1 MASRLALRGAPLRS
15 STALVSR
22 AAPPTAAAA
31 TKSCSLVAAAR
42 STPVAARAVVS
53 RCFSQTAGAAA
64 PKARPGSIR
73 KDPAYLDMQKTSDG
87 NPEPWMDFSARHI
100 GPRDEDIPAMLKQL
114 GSGLESLEAFV
125 AQVIPEDIM
134 LPPQKTIQPKTYSES
149 GVAELFKAMNAH
161 NEIHTWMNG
170 GGYYP
175 VEIPAVIKRNILE
188 NPAWYTSYT
197 PYQAEISQGRL
208 QSLLNFQTM
217 VSDLTGLP
225 VANASLLD
233 EGTAAAEAMTMSLG
247 NLSTSRAKRPGKTYV
262 VSHLVHNA
270 TFEVMRGRA
279 EGFGIRLEMMDLSAT
294 DAIQRIRALGDDLVG
309 VLAQYPDTNGGVGDF
324 RHLADVAH
332 EQGTLFSV
340 ATDLSALTLLTPP
353 GEWGADVAFG
363 NSQRF
368 GVPLGFGGPHAAF
381 MAVKEAS
388 KRRLPGRIIGV
399 SKDRTGGRALRL
411 ALQTREQ
418 HIRREKATSN
428 VCTAQA
434 LLANMAAMYAIYH
447 GPAQLREMAVNNLRY
462 ARMLQ
467 SAAQHYGLTVP
478 TLTLD
483 PQGRAL
489 SDTIA
494 ISFENPKACQVF
506 RKELLE
512 RGISGGKAWTSNEAV
527 LAVPTTFTLDT
538 YVRIVEAFQ
547 AVAKKNHT
555 DRNLEVAN
563 KFWSEGWSPSLDEV
577 VNGIPQIVRRE
588 SSYLT
593 HPVFNSHHSETE
605 MLRYIYQL
613 QSKDLSL
620 VHSMIPLGSCTMKL
634 NGTTQMELIGH
645 DKSSNIHPHAPVSS
659 YKGYQKL
666 FSATSAQLAALTGM
680 DATSLQPNSGAQG
693 EFAGLRAI
701 RKYHEQQ
708 PGPKRDICLI
718 PVSAHGTNPA
728 SAAMAGMRVVPVK
741 CDTITGNLDLADL
754 EAKCKKHE
762 EELGAFMV
770 TYPSTFGVFEPGVK
784 KACQI
789 VHAHG
794 GQVYMDG
801 ANMNAQ
807 IGLTSPGALGADVCH
822 LNLHKTFC
830 IPHGG
835 GGPGIGPICVK
846 SHLEPFL
853 PHKDSQTPVSSAP
866 FGSASIVPI
875 SWSYIATMG
884 DKGLRKATSMALLN
898 ANYLLARLKD
908 HYPILYTNDNGR
920 CAHEFIIDARPF
932 RETAGV
938 EAIDIA
944 KRLQD
949 YGFHAP
955 TMSWPVPNTL
965 MIEPTE
971 SESKEELDR
980 FADALISI
988 RAEIREIEEGKQPRQ
1003 GNVLRNSPHTQKDL
1017 LVGDGEGRW
1026 DRPYSREKAAYPL
1039 PYLMEK
1045 KFWPTVT
1052 RVDDTYGDTNLFCT
1066 CPPVEDTTQSQ
1077 TSV

>member
-1 MASRLALRGAPLRS
+1 MASRLALARGAPLRAS
-15 STALVSR
+15 AAVVGR
-22 AAPPTAAAA
+22 AALRTTSLTLTSLTASSASSA
-31 TKSCSLVAAAR
+31 
-42 STPVAARAVVS
+42 STARAVIARSVFARCLSQSS
-53 RCFSQTAGAAA
+53 RSNLDALLLE
-64 PKARPGSIR
+64 
-73 KDPAYLDMQKTSDG
+73 PAYQDMQKTEAE
-87 NPEPWMDFSARHI
+87 NPQPWQDFSARHI

-114 GSGLESLEAFV
+114 GPDVDSLETLI
-125 AQVIPEDIM
+125 AQVIPKDIM
-134 LPPQKTIQPKTYSES
+134 LPPTKTIQPKTYSES
-149 GVAELFKAMNAH
+149 GVAQAFKAMHAQNQ
-161 NEIHTWMNG
+161 IHAWMNG

-175 VEIPAVIKRNILE
+175 VEIPGVIKRNILE

-217 VSDLTGLP
+217 ISDLTGLP

-233 EGTAAAEAMTMSLG
+233 EGTAAAEAMTMSL
-247 NLSTSRAKRPGKTYV
+247 NSLPASRAKRPGKTYV

-270 TFEVMRGRA
+270 TIRVMHGRA
-279 EGFGIRLEMMDLSAT
+279 EGFGIRLEVLDLSSPKT
-294 DAIQRIRALGDDLVG
+294 VHKIHSLGDDLVG
-309 VLAQYPDTNGGVGDF
+309 VLAQYPDTNGGVGDY
-324 RHLADVAH
+324 RKLADAAH
-332 EQGTLFSV
+332 KQGTLFSV

-381 MAVKEAS
+381 MAVKDAS

-447 GPAQLREMAVNNLRY
+447 GPAQLKEMAVNNLRY
-462 ARMLQ
+462 ARMIQ
-467 SAAQHYGLTVP
+467 SAAQHYGLTVV
-478 TLTLD
+478 TATLD
-483 PQGRAL
+483 PKRRVL
-489 SDTIA
+489 SDTVTV
-494 ISFENPKACQVF
+494 SFEDPLICQAF
-506 RKELLE
+506 RKELLV
-512 RGISGGKAWTSNEAV
+512 RGVSSGKSWTKNEAV
-527 LAVPTTFTLDT
+527 LAVSTTFTLET
-538 YVRIVEAFQ
+538 YVRIVEAIQ
-547 AVAKKNHT
+547 SVSRKNHT
-555 DRNLEVAN
+555 DKNLEIAK
-563 KFWSEGWSPSLDEV
+563 KFWTEGWKPSLKEIVDD
-577 VNGIPQIVRRE
+577 IPGAVRRQ
-588 SSYLT
+588 SSFLT
-593 HPVFNSHHSETE
+593 HPVFNTYHSETE
-605 MLRYIYQL
+605 MLRYIYHL

-645 DKSSNIHPHAPVSS
+645 DLTSNIHPHAPVSS

-708 PGPKRDICLI
+708 RGPKRDICLI

-728 SAAMAGMRVVPVK
+728 SASMAGMRVVPVK
-741 CDTITGNLDLADL
+741 CDTATGNLDLADL
-754 EAKCKKHE
+754 EAKCQKHQK
-762 EELGAFMV
+762 ELGAFMV
-770 TYPSTFGVFEPGVK
+770 TYPSTYGVFEPGVR
-784 KACQI
+784 KACEI

-807 IGLTSPGALGADVCH
+807 IGFTSPGALGADVCH

-835 GGPGIGPICVK
+835 GGPGVGPICVK

-853 PHKDSQTPVSSAP
+853 PNKDSQTPISSAS

-875 SWSYIATMG
+875 SWAYIATMG
-884 DKGLRKATSMALLN
+884 DKGLRKATSVALLN

-908 HYPILYTNDNGR
+908 HYPILYTNDKGR

-932 RETAGV
+932 RETAGI

-980 FADALISI
+980 FAEALISI
-988 RAEIREIEEGKQPRQ
+988 REEIREIEEGKQPRQ
-1003 GNVLRNSPHTQKDL
+1003 GNVLRNAPHTQKDL
-1017 LVGDGEGRW
+1017 ILGDGEGKW
-1026 DRPYSREKAAYPL
+1026 DRPYSRQKAAYPL
-1039 PYLMEK
+1039 PLLMEK

-1066 CPPVEDTTQSQ
+1066 CPPVEDTTQS
-1077 TSV
+1077 